1 MYSHWYGRIGKT
13 NKWQYGV
20 SDLRSFA
27 MEDIKGVLKHPLT
40 LVKNMS
46 TKDKNMWKRDK
57 APPLRLSDEDYETWM
72 ALQTEATGNQR
83 CFAT

>member
-1 MYSHWYGRIGKT
+1 
-13 NKWQYGV
+13 
-20 SDLRSFA
+20 

-46 TKDKNMWKRDK
+46 DKDKKMWKRDK
-57 APPLRLSDEDYETWM
+57 APQLRLSDEDRDEDHETWM
-72 ALQTEATGNQR
+72 TLQIEATGNQR